1 MHFSLNC
8 APFPS
13 NLLKVSHTSSGKG
26 PVVFQ
31 NRSVESWEHVNQLD
45 IEKVKLEVG
54 FQKTHFSVRTS
65 LWPMKP
71 CVCRKGSP
79 TWYPDYSGRR
89 MDQKKHGIRLELLFF
104 DQRKE
109 NSVSRQ
115 PHHYM
120 RLYFPGWFG
129 WCVRSFSPRS
139 FCSHIRGQV
148 DEVTI
153 GSKTSSL
160 LAFTSAEP
168 FFEESPPQFVSLCR
182 TSTATPAS
190 RDLRPSPLLAQTA
203 VRI

>member
-1 MHFSLNC
+1 MAGCTYLILLLQVDKLATVGESWVTRVVDELVSVLHGASSLPDQRVC
-8 APFPS
+8 DGS
-13 NLLKVSHTSSGKG
+13 SSGKG

-31 NRSVESWEHVNQLD
+31 NRSVKSWEHVNLLD

-79 TWYPDYSGRR
+79 TWYPEYSGRR

-120 RLYFPGWFG
+120 RLYFPG
-129 WCVRSFSPRS
+129 
-139 FCSHIRGQV
+139 
-148 DEVTI
+148 
-153 GSKTSSL
+153 
-160 LAFTSAEP
+160 
-168 FFEESPPQFVSLCR
+168 
-182 TSTATPAS
+182 
-190 RDLRPSPLLAQTA
+190 
-203 VRI
+203 